1 MTLIIINPG
10 LLSTVQDIGRA
21 GYRSIGVTAGGAM
34 DDYALQAANMLVGNA
49 RHAAAIEM
57 TLAGAVIEAASDVLI
72 AVTGA
77 DMAPEADG
85 APIPLWRPVLVRR
98 GTTIAFG
105 RAAQGCRAYV
115 AAAGGIDVPPVLGG
129 RGTDVRAGFGGAHG
143 RPLAA
148 GDALHTGAASM
159 WAAGW
164 AAHLAAESAAR
175 GRPIAAPEW
184 YALPDGYAGGAQE
197 EAAGIVL
204 RTMPA
209 ADGEAFTAE
218 ARERFYRETYRVSP
232 ALDRMGV
239 RLEGPPLAHARS
251 AEMTSRGIM
260 PGAVQVPSGGAP
272 IVLGADCQTTGGY
285 PVIAHV
291 AAADLPLLGQV
302 RPGDRIRFAPITLGD
317 AHRLIIEREAS
328 LRLLAAGLSC
338 RRAR

>member
-115 AAAGGIDVPPVLGG
+115 
-129 RGTDVRAGFGGAHG
+129 
-143 RPLAA
+143 
-148 GDALHTGAASM
+148 
-159 WAAGW
+159 
-164 AAHLAAESAAR
+164 
-175 GRPIAAPEW
+175 
-184 YALPDGYAGGAQE
+184 
-197 EAAGIVL
+197 
-204 RTMPA
+204 
-209 ADGEAFTAE
+209 
-218 ARERFYRETYRVSP
+218 
-232 ALDRMGV
+232 
-239 RLEGPPLAHARS
+239 
-251 AEMTSRGIM
+251 
-260 PGAVQVPSGGAP
+260 
-272 IVLGADCQTTGGY
+272 
-285 PVIAHV
+285 
-291 AAADLPLLGQV
+291 
-302 RPGDRIRFAPITLGD
+302 
-317 AHRLIIEREAS
+317 
-328 LRLLAAGLSC
+328 
-338 RRAR
+338 